1 MAYTIEELQE
11 KARELADM
19 VGNEIVDGYLPLELL
34 EMTADALKEDYRQI
48 VQAAEDIREEE
59 KAIEKLRWAAG
70 KERRHGRK
78 PDGKIHRSLQECKA
92 VRVSQYRA
100 IHNCNQCYRRYNLLC
115 VL

>member
-11 KARELADM
+11 KDRELADM

-59 KAIEKLRWAAG
+59 KAIEKLR
-70 KERRHGRK
+70 
-78 PDGKIHRSLQECKA
+78 
-92 VRVSQYRA
+92 
-100 IHNCNQCYRRYNLLC
+100 
-115 VL
+115 

>member
-19 VGNEIVDGYLPLELL
+19 VGHEIVDGYLPLELL

-59 KAIEKLRWAAG
+59 KAIEKLR
-70 KERRHGRK
+70 
-78 PDGKIHRSLQECKA
+78 
-92 VRVSQYRA
+92 
-100 IHNCNQCYRRYNLLC
+100 
-115 VL
+115 

>member
-34 EMTADALKEDYRQI
+34 EMTADALKEYYRQI

-59 KAIEKLRWAAG
+59 KAIEKLR
-70 KERRHGRK
+70 
-78 PDGKIHRSLQECKA
+78 
-92 VRVSQYRA
+92 
-100 IHNCNQCYRRYNLLC
+100 
-115 VL
+115 

>member
-59 KAIEKLRWAAG
+59 KARVK
-70 KERRHGRK
+70 
-78 PDGKIHRSLQECKA
+78 
-92 VRVSQYRA
+92 VR
-100 IHNCNQCYRRYNLLC
+100 
-115 VL
+115 